1 MFGSTKIETG
11 NSNKEVVKD
20 GPLNLNDIGH
30 SYGNSTDSPQAKVQ
44 LAQNVFLLS
53 SPSAQTPR
61 LGLEDGHEV
70 FVNPFAGWHAGT

>member
-1 MFGSTKIETG
+1 MYTYIVECPQLVGNFQGMMLMFGSTKIETG

-44 LAQNVFLLS
+44 LAQNVF
-53 SPSAQTPR
+53 R
-61 LGLEDGHEV
+61 
-70 FVNPFAGWHAGT
+70 

>member
-1 MFGSTKIETG
+1 MMLMFGSTKIETG

-30 SYGNSTDSPQAKVQ
+30 SYDNST
-44 LAQNVFLLS
+44 LS

>member
-1 MFGSTKIETG
+1 MMLMFGSTKIETG

-44 LAQNVFLLS
+44 LAQNVF
-53 SPSAQTPR
+53 R
-61 LGLEDGHEV
+61 
-70 FVNPFAGWHAGT
+70 